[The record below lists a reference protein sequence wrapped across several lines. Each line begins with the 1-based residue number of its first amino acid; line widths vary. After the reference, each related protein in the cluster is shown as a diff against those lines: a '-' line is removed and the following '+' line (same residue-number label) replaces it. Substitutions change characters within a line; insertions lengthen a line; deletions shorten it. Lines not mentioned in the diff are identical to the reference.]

1 MYGIDKEKAV
11 QTKEN
16 LRREG
21 LIKRM
26 NDIRKQIKNT

>member
-1 MYGIDKEKAV
+1 MMIQRFYIQEKAV
-11 QTKEN
+11 QTKES

-26 NDIRKQIKNT
+26 NNIRK